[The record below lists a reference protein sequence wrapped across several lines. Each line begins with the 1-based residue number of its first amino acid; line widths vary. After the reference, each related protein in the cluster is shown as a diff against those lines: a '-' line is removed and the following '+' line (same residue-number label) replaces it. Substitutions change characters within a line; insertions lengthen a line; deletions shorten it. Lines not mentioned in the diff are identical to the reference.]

1 MKRAIA
7 ALSAAFLVV
16 ASTGFAGAP
25 KVRRPDLFLKVWRPF
40 RAAVLSG
47 NAEAIKPLTRFP
59 VRWET
64 EAGEEKK
71 TAKDIAGWFPTL
83 LKAPSGVKPRQSIK
97 QYVAEKEDLAGPDLD
112 ALRTG
117 EVRLGP
123 LVFRRFGEKWLFA
136 AARVDGSAPAAP
148 EASPAPREKE
158 LDPSEIERAAPTE
171 PAAPVVEIIDE
182 PIPSGI
188 PSEEPPPAP
197 APVVKPAPP
206 TPKAPA
212 PKPAAAPKPPPPAAA
227 PAPNEG
233 FRGFWRIFRDAVLSN
248 DLAAVQSMT
257 KFSFETR
264 GAEESSAL
272 KKHSARDFIL
282 LYPRLLQ
289 ADPKTGP
296 LRDSMRELI
305 WRKQELTVNESGT
318 ADSLG
323 EIHIGVFVFKRVK
336 NRWAF
341 VRATVED

>member
-1 MKRAIA
+1 MKRVLA
-7 ALSAAFLVV
+7 ALSAALLLT
-16 ASTGFAGAP
+16 ASTGWTGAP
-25 KVRRPDLFLKVWRPF
+25 KVRRPDLFLKAWRPF
-40 RAAVLSG
+40 RAAVLSE
-47 NAEAIKPLTRFP
+47 NADAIKPLTRFP

-71 TAKDIAGWFPTL
+71 TAKDIAAWFPTL

-97 QYVAEKEDLAGPDLD
+97 QYVAEKEDLSGPDLD

-123 LVFRRFGEKWLFA
+123 LVFRRFGEKWMFT
-136 AARVDGSAPAAP
+136 AARVDGSAPPVPAAT
-148 EASPAPREKE
+148 PAPREKE
-158 LDPSEIERAAPTE
+158 LDLSEIERTASPE

-188 PSEEPPPAP
+188 PSEGLEPGTVPPPKAAP
-197 APVVKPAPP
+197 SAPKIPVQ
-206 TPKAPA
+206 
-212 PKPAAAPKPPPPAAA
+212 KPAATVKPPPP
-227 PAPNEG
+227 PASNEG
-233 FRGFWRIFRDAVLSN
+233 FRGFWRTFRDAVLSN
-248 DLAAVQSMT
+248 DLVMVQSMT

-305 WRKQELTVNESGT
+305 WRKQDLTVNESGT